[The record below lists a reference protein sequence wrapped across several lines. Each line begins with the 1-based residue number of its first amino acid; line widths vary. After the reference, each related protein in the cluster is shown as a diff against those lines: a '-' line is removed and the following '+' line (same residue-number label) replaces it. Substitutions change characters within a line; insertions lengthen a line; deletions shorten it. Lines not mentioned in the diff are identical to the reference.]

1 MSFINVAGITASQIF
16 GDFGFKEFVVGQSS
30 IGMVRGVVGYLG
42 VIFFLL
48 KSLGTSNILWINGM
62 WSGSTLIFESLAAFV
77 LLGERFEHP
86 WQYLALLM
94 IIVGVIILKGHKT
107 LW

>member
-1 MSFINVAGITASQIF
+1 MTLINVVGITASQIF
-16 GDFGFKEFVVGQSS
+16 GDFGFKDFVVDQST
-30 IGMVRGVVGYLG
+30 IGLFRGAIGYIG

-48 KSLGTSNILWINGM
+48 KNLAANNILWVNGM
-62 WSGSTLIFESLAAFV
+62 WSGSTLIFETAAAFF

-86 WQYLALLM
+86 WQYVALLL
-94 IIVGVIILKGHKT
+94 IIVGVVGLKGHKI

>member
-1 MSFINVAGITASQIF
+1 MSFVNVIGITGAQIF
-16 GDFGFKEFVVGQSS
+16 GDFGFKEFVIEQSHL
-30 IGMVRGVVGYLG
+30 GLLRGLVGYTG

-48 KSLGTSNILWINGM
+48 KSLTSSNILWINGM
-62 WSGSTLIFESLAAFV
+62 WSGSTLIFESLAAFF

-86 WQYLALLM
+86 WQYVALLM
-94 IIVGVIILKGHKT
+94 ITVGVIMLKGHKT

>member
-1 MSFINVAGITASQIF
+1 MTILNVAGITASQIF
-16 GDFGFKEFVVGQSS
+16 GDFGFKDFVIDKSQLGLF
-30 IGMVRGVVGYLG
+30 RGAMGYIG

-48 KSLGTSNILWINGM
+48 KSLATNNILWINGM
-62 WSGSTLIFESLAAFV
+62 WSGSTLIFESLAAFF

-86 WQYLALLM
+86 WQYVALLF
-94 IIVGVIILKGHKT
+94 IIAGVIALKGHKT

>member
-1 MSFINVAGITASQIF
+1 MTLLNVAGITASQIF
-16 GDFGFKEFVVGQSS
+16 GDFGFKDFVTAKSN
-30 IGMVRGVVGYLG
+30 IGLFRGAMGYIG

-48 KSLGTSNILWINGM
+48 KSLTTSNILWINGM
-62 WSGSTLIFESLAAFV
+62 WSGSTLIFESLAAFF

-86 WQYLALLM
+86 WQYVALLS
-94 IIVGVIILKGHKT
+94 IVVGVIALKGHKT

>member
-1 MSFINVAGITASQIF
+1 MTLLNVAGITASQIF
-16 GDFGFKEFVVGQSS
+16 GDFGFKDFVLAKSSVGLFSG
-30 IGMVRGVVGYLG
+30 ILGYIG

-48 KSLGTSNILWINGM
+48 KSLTTSNILWINGM
-62 WSGSTLIFESLAAFV
+62 WSGSTLIFESLAAFF

-86 WQYLALLM
+86 WQYVALLF
-94 IIVGVIILKGHKT
+94 IIVGVIALKGHKT

>member
-1 MSFINVAGITASQIF
+1 MTILNVAGITVAQIF
-16 GDFGFKEFVVGQSS
+16 GDFGFKDFVLSRDN
-30 IGMVRGVVGYLG
+30 IGLFRGAIGYIG

-48 KSLGTSNILWINGM
+48 KSLATNNILWVNGM
-62 WSGSTLIFESLAAFV
+62 WSGSTLIFESAAAFF

-86 WQYLALLM
+86 WQYVALLL
-94 IIVGVIILKGHKT
+94 IIVGVIGLKGHKI

>member
-1 MSFINVAGITASQIF
+1 MSLNIIGITAAQIF
-16 GDFGFKEFVVGQSS
+16 GDFGFKDFVTSQSHLGLFKGA
-30 IGMVRGVVGYLG
+30 IGYIG

-48 KSLGTSNILWINGM
+48 KSLATNNILWVNGM
-62 WSGSTLIFESLAAFV
+62 WSGSTLIFETAAAFF

-86 WQYLALLM
+86 WQYLAFLL
-94 IIVGVIILKGHKT
+94 IIVGVIALKGHKV